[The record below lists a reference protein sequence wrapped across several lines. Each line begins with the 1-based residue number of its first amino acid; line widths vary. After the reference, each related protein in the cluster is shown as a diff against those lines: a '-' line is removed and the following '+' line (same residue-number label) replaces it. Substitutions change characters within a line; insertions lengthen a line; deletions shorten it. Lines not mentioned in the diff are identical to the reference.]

1 MLYLVTNELERIMR
15 TFALSTVVAL
25 LLAGSPALALA
36 QATPAPSQPQTAPQS
51 ETAPQQSV
59 TIRSI
64 QVVDVE
70 ELQADMRS
78 KLDALVANTKEDE
91 IKSLRES
98 IDATPQA
105 VSALKAKGR
114 SSAQV
119 VAINVDENGIL
130 TMFTKKAA

>member
-1 MLYLVTNELERIMR
+1 MR
-15 TFALSTVVAL
+15 TFALPTVAAL

-36 QATPAPSQPQTAPQS
+36 QATPAPSHSQAAPQS

-98 IDATPQA
+98 IDATPAA

-114 SSAQV
+114 TSAQV
-119 VAINVDENGIL
+119 VAINVDDNGIL

>member
-1 MLYLVTNELERIMR
+1 MR
-15 TFALSTVVAL
+15 AFALPTVAAL
-25 LLAGSPALALA
+25 LFAGSPALALA
-36 QATPAPSQPQTAPQS
+36 EATPAPSQAQAAPQS

-98 IDATPQA
+98 IDATPAA

-114 SSAQV
+114 TSAQV
-119 VAINVDENGIL
+119 VAINVDDNGIL

>member
-1 MLYLVTNELERIMR
+1 MR
-15 TFALSTVVAL
+15 TFALPTVAAL

-36 QATPAPSQPQTAPQS
+36 EATPAPSQAQAAPQS

-98 IDATPQA
+98 IDATPAA

-114 SSAQV
+114 TSAQV
-119 VAINVDENGIL
+119 VAINVDDDGIL

>member
-1 MLYLVTNELERIMR
+1 MR
-15 TFALSTVVAL
+15 TFALPTVAAL

-36 QATPAPSQPQTAPQS
+36 EATPAPSQAQAAPQS

-98 IDATPQA
+98 IDATPAA

-114 SSAQV
+114 TSAQV
-119 VAINVDENGIL
+119 VAINVDDNGIL

>member
-1 MLYLVTNELERIMR
+1 MR
-15 TFALSTVVAL
+15 AFALPTVAAL

-36 QATPAPSQPQTAPQS
+36 EATPAPSQAQAAPQS

-98 IDATPQA
+98 IDATPAA

-114 SSAQV
+114 TSAQV
-119 VAINVDENGIL
+119 VAINVDDNGIL

>member
-1 MLYLVTNELERIMR
+1 MR
-15 TFALSTVVAL
+15 ALAVPIVVASL
-25 LLAGSPALALA
+25 FMGALPIMAQSPPGSSSPKK
-36 QATPAPSQPQTAPQS
+36 QT
-51 ETAPQQSV
+51 QQESV

-70 ELQADMRS
+70 ELPSDVRS
-78 KLDALVANTKEDE
+78 KVDTLLANTKPEDLQ
-91 IKSLRES
+91 SLRAS
-98 IDATPQA
+98 IDAMPEA

-119 VAINVDENGIL
+119 VAINVDDNNIL

>member
-1 MLYLVTNELERIMR
+1 MR
-15 TFALSTVVAL
+15 TFALPTVAAL

-36 QATPAPSQPQTAPQS
+36 QATPAPSQSQAAPQS

-98 IDATPQA
+98 IDATPAA

-114 SSAQV
+114 TSAQV
-119 VAINVDENGIL
+119 VAINVDDNGIL

>member
-1 MLYLVTNELERIMR
+1 MR
-15 TFALSTVVAL
+15 TLAMPIIVASL
-25 LLAGSPALALA
+25 IAGAPVMA
-36 QATPAPSQPQTAPQS
+36 QAVPGSGPEKQTQQTQPQQPQQ
-51 ETAPQQSV
+51 QQSV

-70 ELQADMRS
+70 DLQADMRS
-78 KLDALVANTKEDE
+78 KVDALLANTKQEE
-91 IKSLRES
+91 LQSLRAS

-114 SSAQV
+114 NSAQV

-130 TMFTKKAA
+130 TMFTKKTA

>member
-1 MLYLVTNELERIMR
+1 MR

-25 LLAGSPALALA
+25 LFAGSPALALA
-36 QATPAPSQPQTAPQS
+36 QATPAPSQSPAAQQS

-64 QVVDVE
+64 QVVDIE

-98 IDATPQA
+98 IDATPAA

-114 SSAQV
+114 TSAQV
-119 VAINVDENGIL
+119 VAINVDDNGIL

>member
-1 MLYLVTNELERIMR
+1 MR
-15 TFALSTVVAL
+15 TFALPTVAAL

-36 QATPAPSQPQTAPQS
+36 QATPAPSQSQPAPQS

-98 IDATPQA
+98 IDATPAA

-114 SSAQV
+114 TSAQV
-119 VAINVDENGIL
+119 VAINVDDNGIL